1 MRSISEIFALLS
13 YWVSAA
19 GISLNTDIFEINL
32 INLILVLSI
41 LFYYGK
47 GVLLENHERTI
58 SNTIRDA
65 EERYTEATEK
75 LQKARIRLQQAKIK
89 ADEIRISGLAQMDKE
104 RQDLVDAADNDLNG
118 LEDSKN
124 NAICFEKQRAIEQVR
139 QQVSRLASQRAL
151 ESLNS
156 CMTNQGKIFLK
167 YESLIFYLFVLD
179 NISYFIKNSLT
190 LLKLLEKIL
199 LI

>member
-1 MRSISEIFALLS
+1 MRSISEIFAPLT
-13 YWVSAA
+13 YWVSAV
-19 GISLNTDIFEINL
+19 GISLNIDIFEINL

-47 GVLLENHERTI
+47 GVLISLLENRERTI
-58 SNTIRDA
+58 SNTFRDA
-65 EERYTEATEK
+65 EECYTEATEK
-75 LQKARIRLQQAKIK
+75 LQKARIRLQQAEIK
-89 ADEIRISGLAQMDKE
+89 ADEICISGLARMDKE

-124 NAICFEKQRAIEQVR
+124 NAIRFEKQRAIEQVR

-156 CMTNQGKIFLK
+156 RMSNQLHMQ
-167 YESLIFYLFVLD
+167 LIGYHIGMLRSMS
-179 NISYFIKNSLT
+179 NK
-190 LLKLLEKIL
+190 
-199 LI
+199 